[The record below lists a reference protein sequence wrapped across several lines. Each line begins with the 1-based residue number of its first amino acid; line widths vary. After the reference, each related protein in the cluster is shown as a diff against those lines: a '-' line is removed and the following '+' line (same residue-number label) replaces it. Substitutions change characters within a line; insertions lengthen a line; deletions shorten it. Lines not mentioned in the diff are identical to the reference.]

1 MASTFKT
8 LADKADWSEP
18 EAVEKPADEKPPDDG
33 KGETT
38 PPTPPEAQRSAV
50 SLHHDVHVHLPPTS
64 DVALPSY
71 LSRAERRPAL
81 TDESLIRDWL
91 FKGLSVEDML
101 DALEGEG
108 LAVRAADDPGAVQ
121 RIMPLEDFSA
131 DIHRSALQALP
142 AYLAFFCLENAV
154 RELVVERMTDAKGT
168 GWWSD
173 GGASADL
180 KKKVEGRQ
188 EKEGAT
194 AGTFGAAP
202 RRSTT
207 RTSAT

>member
-1 MASTFKT
+1 M
-8 LADKADWSEP
+8 
-18 EAVEKPADEKPPDDG
+18 
-33 KGETT
+33 
-38 PPTPPEAQRSAV
+38 
-50 SLHHDVHVHLPPTS
+50 
-64 DVALPSY
+64 
-71 LSRAERRPAL
+71 

-121 RIMPLEDFSA
+121 RVMPLEDFSA
-131 DIHRSALQALP
+131 DIRRSALQALP

-188 EKEGAT
+188 EKEGSNRWHIRRGAQEIYYT
-194 AGTFGAAP
+194 DFGDLITIIRNNWTVFEDLFPDQNWLVNRLTELEASRNIIAHSNTLDE
-202 RRSTT
+202 RELT
-207 RTSAT
+207 RVRMYLQDWIRQVG